1 MAAHDNDLVGGA
13 ALKKVL
19 ELQKEREPTLA
30 SEQAVRDI
38 VRNYNYGE
46 QQ

>member
-1 MAAHDNDLVGGA
+1 MAAHDNDIVGGA
-13 ALKKVL
+13 ALRKVL

-30 SEQAVRDI
+30 TEQSVRDI
-38 VRNYNYGE
+38 VRNFNYGE